1 MIRLSAKAAQKK
13 TTPTRMIAGAVENTV
28 YDFSFS
34 ESSKTTYSNSL
45 NWSNLFLNFHLIFL
59 STKRSDF

>member
-34 ESSKTTYSNSL
+34 ETSRGAAQTVVFVKT
-45 NWSNLFLNFHLIFL
+45 
-59 STKRSDF
+59 